1 MITVLAGLAM
11 PAIMD
16 SRHKAGNDE
25 DWGGRL
31 RTTRMLAA
39 ALASATVLAAVPA
52 AALPHDN
59 DPVAPF
65 KIGEGLYYVGA
76 SDITSFLFVTRAGM
90 ILLDGG
96 YDTTAP
102 QILANIRTLGFD
114 PRQVKVLIS
123 SHGHLDHAGG
133 FARLKRETGATLYSS
148 AADGA
153 LMTRGGKGD
162 FGLGDV
168 AAYPPVT
175 PDRTVKDG
183 QQVSLGGW
191 TLTAHLTPGHTRGCT
206 TWTFPVTVAGK
217 VRQGLAL
224 CSTTILSMYRLD
236 KAHESYPG
244 IAADYEKSYAT
255 WRRLPCEV
263 FLASH
268 GQFFGMKEKRAA
280 LETGKADAFV
290 DSAGCKAWFDK
301 GYAAFHETLARQEAA
316 R

>member
-1 MITVLAGLAM
+1 MGRGFRRGERL
-11 PAIMD
+11 
-16 SRHKAGNDE
+16 
-25 DWGGRL
+25 WG
-31 RTTRMLAA
+31 LAA
-39 ALASATVLAAVPA
+39 AFALLPAVA

-76 SDITSFLFVTRAGM
+76 SDITSFLFVSKAGM

-102 QILANIRTLGFD
+102 QILANIRALGFD
-114 PRQVKVLIS
+114 PRQVKVLVS

-133 FARLKRETGATLYSS
+133 FAQLKRATGATLYAS

-153 LMTRGGKGD
+153 LMARGGKGD
-162 FGLGDV
+162 FGLGDH
-168 AAYPPVT
+168 ATYPAVT
-175 PDRTVKDG
+175 PDRTVVDG
-183 QQVSLGGW
+183 QKVTLGRW

-224 CSTTILSMYRLD
+224 CSNSVLSMYRLD

-255 WRRLPCEV
+255 WRSLPCEV
-263 FLASH
+263 FLGSH
-268 GQFFGMKEKRAA
+268 GMFFGLKAKRAA
-280 LETGKADAFV
+280 LEAGKADAFV
-290 DSAGCKAWFDK
+290 DPAGCKAWFDK
-301 GYAAFHETLARQEAA
+301 GYAGFRAELAKQQGAA
-316 R
+316 NSAR

>member
-1 MITVLAGLAM
+1 MNTVIARQAT

-16 SRHKAGNDE
+16 PRDNPGD
-25 DWGGRL
+25 DVFGGMVKL
-31 RTTRMLAA
+31 RFAPPLAA
-39 ALASATVLAAVPA
+39 ALALAASVPA
-52 AALPHDN
+52 TALPHDN

-76 SDITSFLFVTRAGM
+76 SDITSFLFVSKTGM

-96 YDTTAP
+96 YKTTAP
-102 QILANIRTLGFD
+102 QILANIRALGFD

-123 SHGHLDHAGG
+123 THAHLDHAGG
-133 FARLKRETGATLYSS
+133 LAQLKRATGATLYAS

-153 LMTRGGKGD
+153 LMGRGGKGD
-162 FGLGDV
+162 FGLGDR

-175 PDRTVKDG
+175 PDRTLVDG
-183 QQVSLGGW
+183 QKVSQGGW

-217 VRQGLAL
+217 VRDGLVL
-224 CSTTILSMYRLD
+224 CSNSVLPMYRLD
-236 KAHESYPG
+236 EAHESYPG

-255 WRRLPCEV
+255 WRSLPCEV
-263 FLASH
+263 FLGSH
-268 GQFFGMKEKRAA
+268 GQFFDLKGKRAA
-280 LETGKADAFV
+280 LQAGKTDAFV
-290 DSAGCKAWFDK
+290 DPAGCKTYFAKAYSGFRD
-301 GYAAFHETLARQEAA
+301 TLAGQQAA

>member
-1 MITVLAGLAM
+1 MRAFGFAAAAM
-11 PAIMD
+11 
-16 SRHKAGNDE
+16 
-25 DWGGRL
+25 
-31 RTTRMLAA
+31 AA
-39 ALASATVLAAVPA
+39 ALSLSAASAR
-52 AALPHDN
+52 ALPHDN

-76 SDITSFLFVTRAGM
+76 SDITAFLFVSKAGM

-114 PRQVKVLIS
+114 PKQVKVLIS
-123 SHGHLDHAGG
+123 THAHTDHAGG
-133 FARLKRETGATLYSS
+133 FAQLRRETGASLYAS

-153 LMTRGGKGD
+153 LMARGGKGD
-162 FGLGDV
+162 FGLKDA

-175 PDRTVKDG
+175 PDRTVADG
-183 QQVSLGGW
+183 QKVSLGTW

-217 VRQGLAL
+217 VRQGLVL
-224 CSTTILSMYRLD
+224 CSNSVLSMYRLD

-244 IAADYEKSYAT
+244 IAADYERSYAT

-263 FLASH
+263 FLGSH
-268 GQFFGMKEKRAA
+268 GQFFHLTEKRAA
-280 LETGKADAFV
+280 LEGGQADAFV
-290 DSAGCKAWFDK
+290 DPAGCKAYFDK
-301 GYAAFHETLARQEAA
+301 GYAAFRAELSRQQAA
-316 R
+316 ANSPR

>member
-1 MITVLAGLAM
+1 MRI
-11 PAIMD
+11 
-16 SRHKAGNDE
+16 
-25 DWGGRL
+25 
-31 RTTRMLAA
+31 AA
-39 ALASATVLAAVPA
+39 AIFGAVALGAAAFSLPA

-76 SDITSFLFVTRAGM
+76 SDITSFLFVSKAGM

-96 YDTTAP
+96 YETTAP

-133 FARLKRETGATLYSS
+133 FAQLKRETGATLYSS

-153 LMTRGGKGD
+153 LMARGGKGD
-162 FGLGDV
+162 FGLGDA

-175 PDRTVKDG
+175 PDRTVVDG
-183 QQVSLGGW
+183 QKVSLGGW

-206 TWTFPVTVAGK
+206 TWTFPVSVAGK
-217 VRQGLAL
+217 LRQGLAL
-224 CSTTILSMYRLD
+224 CSTTILPMYRLD

-244 IAADYEKSYAT
+244 IAADFERSYAT
-255 WRRLPCEV
+255 WRSLPCEV

-268 GQFFGMKEKRAA
+268 GKFFGMEAKRAA
-280 LETGKADAFV
+280 LLAGKADAFV
-290 DSAGCKAWFDK
+290 DPAGCKAWFAAN
-301 GYAAFHETLARQEAA
+301 YADFHATLTRQQAA